1 MVGGVLVRPPE
12 GGADQALGGGNVCVC
27 VSGWGGA
34 QVPSFSLS
42 CSIFFISPESQGCR
56 AKGIT
61 ACHEHGGPGGGPQM
75 VRPEPKVRGR
85 GGESAPLP
93 CQLQSHVHPP
103 GRLGSGDEGRDGA
116 LDCSLLQ
123 TRRTFLSPSERLQ
136 SCWPSGR
143 LFFEIKFL
151 SGFLSLSHT
160 HMNPRG

>member
-116 LDCSLLQ
+116 LDC
-123 TRRTFLSPSERLQ
+123 
-136 SCWPSGR
+136 
-143 LFFEIKFL
+143 
-151 SGFLSLSHT
+151 
-160 HMNPRG
+160 